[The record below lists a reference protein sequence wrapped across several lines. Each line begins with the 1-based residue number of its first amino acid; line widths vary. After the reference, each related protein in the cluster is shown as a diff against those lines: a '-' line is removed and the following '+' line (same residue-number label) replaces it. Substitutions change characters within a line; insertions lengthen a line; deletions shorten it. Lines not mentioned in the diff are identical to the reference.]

1 MLIHEVI
8 SEFQVISQHE
18 FLSVSADHIIFGLI
32 DFYGL
37 GFKKRKKEKKVQK
50 KKKDCF
56 KKIHLKY
63 LLHRVQRGGVLN
75 VVSLACQLSV
85 SSQ

>member
-50 KKKDCF
+50 KKKKIVL
-56 KKIHLKY
+56 KKYIWSICCTEYKGEEY
-63 LLHRVQRGGVLN
+63 LTLYP
-75 VVSLACQLSV
+75 
-85 SSQ
+85 